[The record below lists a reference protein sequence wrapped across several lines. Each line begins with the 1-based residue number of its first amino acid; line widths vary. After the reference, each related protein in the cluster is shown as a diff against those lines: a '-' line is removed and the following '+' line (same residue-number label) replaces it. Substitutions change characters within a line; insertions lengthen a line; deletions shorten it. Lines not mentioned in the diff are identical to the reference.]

1 MIHRWHFF
9 KLETTMKKFACA
21 LMLGAS
27 LSSPAAFAQSNV
39 CSPDKTIR
47 FAGITWES
55 AQFYTSMIRTL
66 LEQGYGC
73 KTELV
78 TGSSAA
84 TETAVVSNDL
94 QVWVESWNRTDIIK
108 KGQEMG
114 KVRLV
119 GDLLSGGGA
128 IEGFF
133 VPEYVVK
140 GDAKRGIKAMAPDLK
155 SVADLP
161 KYKALFKDDEEP
173 GKGRFLSC
181 PVGWDCEKFNTQK
194 LKAYKLDTDYT
205 NFRAGTGAALDAAIS
220 SAIERGKPILFYYW
234 SPASLM
240 GKYKLVQL
248 QEPAYNAKCWD
259 TIKDIKVKDVC
270 PSATPDTKLTVAVS
284 TPFASSNPGAIAV
297 MEKVQLNPDQING
310 AVAQMTDRKAS
321 SDVVA
326 REFMK
331 ANPAVW
337 QKWVSADAASKINAT
352 LK

>member
-1 MIHRWHFF
+1 MTSIRTIISG
-9 KLETTMKKFACA
+9 LT
-21 LMLGAS
+21 LGAALCS
-27 LSSPAAFAQSNV
+27 TSAFAQNV
-39 CSPDKTIR
+39 CSPDQNIK

-55 AQFYTSMIRTL
+55 GQFYTSLIRTL
-66 LEQGYGC
+66 LDTGYGC
-73 KTELV
+73 KSELV
-78 TGSSAA
+78 TGSTAA
-84 TETAVVSNDL
+84 TETALVGNDL
-94 QVWVESWNRTDIIK
+94 QVWVEQWNRTDIVK

-114 KVRLV
+114 KIKLV

-128 IEGFF
+128 VEGFF

-140 GDAKRGIKAMAPDLK
+140 GDAKRNIKATAPDLK

-173 GKGRFLSC
+173 GKGRLLSC
-181 PVGWDCEKFNTQK
+181 PVGWDCEKINTQK
-194 LKAYKLDTDYT
+194 LKAYKLAADYT

-234 SPASLM
+234 SPAALM
-240 GKYKLVQL
+240 AKYKLVQI
-248 QEPAYNAKCWD
+248 QEPAFNQKCWD
-259 TIKDIKVKDVC
+259 TIRDIKVKDVC
-270 PSATPDTKLTVAVS
+270 PSATPNTKLNIGVS
-284 TPFASSNPGAIAV
+284 TAFASSNPGAVAV
-297 MEKVQLNPDQING
+297 MEKVQLTPEQING
-310 AVAQMTDRKAS
+310 AVLQMTERKAN

-337 QKWVSADAASKINAT
+337 QKWVSKEAAAKVMAS

>member
-1 MIHRWHFF
+1 
-9 KLETTMKKFACA
+9 
-21 LMLGAS
+21 
-27 LSSPAAFAQSNV
+27 
-39 CSPDKTIR
+39 
-47 FAGITWES
+47 
-55 AQFYTSMIRTL
+55 
-66 LEQGYGC
+66 
-73 KTELV
+73 
-78 TGSSAA
+78 
-84 TETAVVSNDL
+84 
-94 QVWVESWNRTDIIK
+94 VWVESWNRTDIIK

-194 LKAYKLDTDYT
+194 LKAYKLDSDYT
-205 NFRAGTGAALDAAIS
+205 NFRAGTGAALDAAIT
-220 SAIERGKPILFYYW
+220 SAIERGRPILFYYW

-240 GKYKLVQL
+240 GKYKLIQL

-337 QKWVSADAASKINAT
+337 QKWVSADAASKINAA

>member
-1 MIHRWHFF
+1 MKFLK
-9 KLETTMKKFACA
+9 KLSTVLA
-21 LMLGAS
+21 LSAS
-27 LSSPAAFAQSNV
+27 VAAPSAFAQNAV
-39 CSPDKTIR
+39 CSPDQPIK

-55 AQFYTSMIRTL
+55 GQLYTSLIRTV

-78 TGSSAA
+78 TGSTAA
-84 TETAVVSNDL
+84 TETALVSNDV
-94 QVWVESWNRTDIIK
+94 QVWVEQWNRTDIIK

-128 IEGFF
+128 VEGFF
-133 VPEYVVK
+133 VPDYVVK
-140 GDAKRGIKAMAPDLK
+140 GDAKRGIKAMAPELK

-173 GKGRFLSC
+173 SKGRLLSC
-181 PVGWDCEKFNTQK
+181 PVGWDCEKINTQK
-194 LKAYKLDTDYT
+194 LKAYKLEGDYT
-205 NFRAGTGAALDAAIS
+205 NFRAGTGAALDAAII

-259 TIKDIKVKDVC
+259 TIRDIKVKEVC
-270 PSATPDTKLTVAVS
+270 PSATPNTKLTVGVS
-284 TPFASSNPGAIAV
+284 TAFAASNAGALPV
-297 MEKVQLNPDQING
+297 LEKVQLTPEQLNG
-310 AVAQMTDRKAS
+310 AVLQMTERKAS
-321 SDVVA
+321 SDVVS

-337 QKWVSADAASKINAT
+337 QKWVSAEAAAKIMAS

>member
-1 MIHRWHFF
+1 MRISR
-9 KLETTMKKFACA
+9 KLTCSLA
-21 LMLGAS
+21 LLAS
-27 LSSPAAFAQSNV
+27 LAAPSAFAQNSV
-39 CSPDKTIR
+39 CAADQPIK

-55 AQFYTSMIRTL
+55 GQLYTSLIRAV

-78 TGSSAA
+78 TGSTAA
-84 TETAVVSNDL
+84 TEAALVSNDL
-94 QVWVESWNRTDIIK
+94 QVWVEQWNRTDTIK

-128 IEGFF
+128 VEGFF
-133 VPEYVVK
+133 VPDYVIK
-140 GDAKRGIKAMAPDLK
+140 GDAKRGIKPMAPDLK

-161 KYKALFKDDEEP
+161 KYKALFQDDEEP
-173 GKGRFLSC
+173 SKGRLLSC
-181 PVGWDCEKFNTQK
+181 PVGWDCEKINTQK
-194 LKAYKLDTDYT
+194 LKAYKLDGDYT

-220 SAIERGKPILFYYW
+220 SAIERAKPILFYYW

-248 QEPAYNAKCWD
+248 QEPTYNAKCWD
-259 TIKDIKVKDVC
+259 TLRDIKVKDVC
-270 PSATPDTKLTVAVS
+270 PSATPNSKLTIGVS
-284 TPFASSNPGAIAV
+284 TPFASSSPGALSV
-297 MEKVQLNPDQING
+297 LDKVQLTPEQINA
-310 AVAQMTDRKAS
+310 AVLQMTERKAS

-337 QKWVSADAASKINAT
+337 QKWVSADAASKINST

>member
-1 MIHRWHFF
+1 
-9 KLETTMKKFACA
+9 MKKLTCA
-21 LMLGAS
+21 LVLGAS
-27 LSSPAAFAQSNV
+27 LAAPAAYAQSDV
-39 CSPDKTIR
+39 CKADQTIR

-55 AQFYTSMIRTL
+55 GQLYTSLIRNL
-66 LEQGYGC
+66 LEMGYGC
-73 KTELV
+73 KTEVV
-78 TGSSAA
+78 TGSTAA
-84 TETAVVSNDL
+84 TETALVGNDV
-94 QVWVESWNRTDIIK
+94 QVWVEQWNRTDIVK

-114 KVRLV
+114 KIRLV

-140 GDAKRGIKAMAPDLK
+140 GDAKRGIKATAPDLK
-155 SVADLP
+155 SVSDLP

-173 GKGRFLSC
+173 GKGRLLSC
-181 PVGWDCEKFNTQK
+181 PVGWDCEKINTQK
-194 LKAYKLDTDYT
+194 LKAYKLDGDYT
-205 NFRAGTGAALDAAIS
+205 NFRAGTGAALDAAITS
-220 SAIERGKPILFYYW
+220 SIERGKPILFYYW

-248 QEPAYNAKCWD
+248 QEPAYNEQCWN
-259 TIKDIKVKDVC
+259 TLKDIKVKDVC
-270 PSATPDTKLTVAVS
+270 PSATPNTKLTVGVS
-284 TPFASSNPGAIAV
+284 TPFATSNSGAVAV
-297 MEKVQLNPDQING
+297 MEKVQLNPAQINA

-321 SDVVA
+321 GDVVA

-337 QKWVSADAASKINAT
+337 QKWVSADAASKISAA

>member
-1 MIHRWHFF
+1 MKIIK
-9 KLETTMKKFACA
+9 KLTYVLAIS
-21 LMLGAS
+21 AS
-27 LSSPAAFAQSNV
+27 LTAPVAYAQSPICN
-39 CSPDKTIR
+39 PDSTIK

-55 AQFYTSMIRTL
+55 GQFYTSLIRAL

-78 TGSSAA
+78 TGSTAA
-84 TETAVVSNDL
+84 TETALVSNDV
-94 QVWVESWNRTDIIK
+94 QVWVEQWNRTDIIK

-128 IEGFF
+128 VEGFF
-133 VPEYVVK
+133 VPDYVVK
-140 GDAKRGIKAMAPDLK
+140 GDTKRGIKAMAPDLK

-173 GKGRFLSC
+173 GKGRLLSC
-181 PVGWDCEKFNTQK
+181 PVGWDCEKINTQK
-194 LKAYKLDTDYT
+194 IKAYKLEGDYT
-205 NFRAGTGAALDAAIS
+205 NFRAGTGAALDAAII
-220 SAIERGKPILFYYW
+220 SAVERGKPILFYYW

-259 TIKDIKVKDVC
+259 TIRDIKVKDVC
-270 PSATPDTKLTVAVS
+270 PSATPNTKLTVGVS
-284 TPFASSNPGAIAV
+284 TAFANSNPGALTV
-297 MEKVQLNPDQING
+297 LDKVQLTPEQING
-310 AVAQMTDRKAS
+310 AVLQMTERKAS
-321 SDVVA
+321 SDVVS

-331 ANPAVW
+331 ANPGIW
-337 QKWVSADAASKINAT
+337 QKWVSSEAAAKITAA

>member
-1 MIHRWHFF
+1 
-9 KLETTMKKFACA
+9 MKFLKPFTLA
-21 LMLGAS
+21 LAISAS
-27 LSSPAAFAQSNV
+27 MAAPAVFAQNAV
-39 CSPDKTIR
+39 CSSDQAIK

-55 AQFYTSMIRTL
+55 GQMYTSLIRTV

-78 TGSSAA
+78 TGSTAA
-84 TETAVVSNDL
+84 TETALVSNDV
-94 QVWVESWNRTDIIK
+94 QVWVEQWNRTDIIK

-114 KVRLV
+114 KVRLI

-128 IEGFF
+128 MEGFF
-133 VPEYVVK
+133 VPDYVVK

-173 GKGRFLSC
+173 SKGRLLSC
-181 PVGWDCEKFNTQK
+181 PVGWDCEKINTQK
-194 LKAYKLDTDYT
+194 LKAYKLEGDYT
-205 NFRAGTGAALDAAIS
+205 NFRAGTGAALDAAII

-259 TIKDIKVKDVC
+259 TIRDIKVKDVC
-270 PSATPDTKLTVAVS
+270 PSATPNTKLTVGVS
-284 TPFASSNPGAIAV
+284 TAFVASNAGALPIL
-297 MEKVQLNPDQING
+297 EKVQLTPEQING
-310 AVAQMTDRKAS
+310 AVLQMTERKVS
-321 SDVVA
+321 SDVVS

-331 ANPAVW
+331 ANPGVW
-337 QKWVSADAASKINAT
+337 QKWVSAEAAAKIAAS

>member
-1 MIHRWHFF
+1 M
-9 KLETTMKKFACA
+9 KLMKKLTCA
-21 LMLGAS
+21 LALGAS
-27 LSSPAAFAQSNV
+27 LATPAAFAQSNV
-39 CSPDKTIR
+39 CSPDQTIK

-55 AQFYTSMIRTL
+55 GQLYTSLIRNL
-66 LEQGYGC
+66 LEMGYGC
-73 KTELV
+73 KTEVV

-84 TETAVVSNDL
+84 TETALVGNDL
-94 QVWVESWNRTDIIK
+94 QVWVEQWNRTDIVK

-114 KVRLV
+114 KIRLV

-133 VPEYVVK
+133 VPDYVVK
-140 GDAKRGIKAMAPDLK
+140 GDAKRGIKASAPDLK
-155 SVADLP
+155 SVSDLP

-173 GKGRFLSC
+173 GKGRLLSC
-181 PVGWDCEKFNTQK
+181 PVGWDCEKINTQK
-194 LKAYKLDTDYT
+194 LKAYKLEGDYT
-205 NFRAGTGAALDAAIS
+205 NFRAGTGAALDAAIT

-248 QEPAYNAKCWD
+248 QEPTYNEKCWD
-259 TIKDIKVKDVC
+259 TLKDIKVKDVC
-270 PSATPDTKLTVAVS
+270 PSASPKNKLTVGVS
-284 TPFASSNPGAIAV
+284 TPFATSNPGAVAV
-297 MEKVQLNPDQING
+297 MEKLQLNADQING
-310 AVAQMTDRKAS
+310 AVVQMTDRKAS

-337 QKWVSADAASKINAT
+337 QKWVSADAANKINAA